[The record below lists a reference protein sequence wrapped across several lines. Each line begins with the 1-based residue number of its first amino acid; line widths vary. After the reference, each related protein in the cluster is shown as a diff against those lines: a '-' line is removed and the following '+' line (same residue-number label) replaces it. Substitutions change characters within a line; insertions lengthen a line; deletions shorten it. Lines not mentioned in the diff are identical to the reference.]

1 MAAAATES
9 AAEVMPAAA
18 APTFAV
24 PTATPAEAITGV
36 GAMVEIVLALAFVL
50 ALIVAIAWVSRRMR
64 GTSHAG
70 GLIRILAD
78 VSLGQKERAVL
89 LQVGGKRLLVGVTA
103 GGMSL
108 LDSAEMPVDAEAT
121 SGGEVARNA
130 LAPTFA
136 TLLRRS
142 LGRP

>member
-1 MAAAATES
+1 MVAAATES
-9 AAEVMPAAA
+9 AVAVTPAAT

-24 PTATPAEAITGV
+24 PTDAPAEAITGV
-36 GAMVEIVLALAFVL
+36 GAMVEIVVALAFVL
-50 ALIVAIAWVSRRMR
+50 ALIVAIAWLSRRMR
-64 GTSHAG
+64 GTTHAG

-103 GGMSL
+103 GGVSL
-108 LDSAEMPVDAEAT
+108 LDSADMPVDPEAN
-121 SGGEVARNA
+121 SGADAAGNA
-130 LAPTFA
+130 LTPTFA

>member
-1 MAAAATES
+1 MVAAATES
-9 AAEVMPAAA
+9 AAAVMPPAA

-24 PTATPAEAITGV
+24 PTAAPAEAITGV

-50 ALIVAIAWVSRRMR
+50 ALIVAIAWLTRRMR
-64 GTSHAG
+64 GATHAG

-103 GGMSL
+103 GGVSL
-108 LDSAEMPVDAEAT
+108 LDSADMPLDAEASAGADT
-121 SGGEVARNA
+121 AGNPQT
-130 LAPTFA
+130 PTFA
-136 TLLRRS
+136 SLLRRS